1 MTDMTKL
8 EADAGYAESMDKTI
22 RDHADEDGTPVVVD
36 GATGRLLNL
45 WKAEV
50 RKVRRENGELHQE
63 VVKLKRQIDR
73 LEFVDDKRRRLITAS
88 SHVIRTQ
95 RIIIDQARTMGKSQA
110 EYEIAMEEWH
120 EAKNARLLPKE
131 ED

>member
-22 RDHADEDGTPVVVD
+22 RDHADED